1 MASSIKMTRAKIEAL
16 LPIIGTLTPFQ
27 KHILMIAAVSGSRIT
42 QTNTLD
48 IASKAG
54 FKNSE
59 GRGITANDFK
69 TADLFLAR
77 QGFLVEQTKTGIA
90 CIPDLVE
97 PLCSYFRQ
105 KDPSVF
111 QLLVKIFRTEMPIRS
126 KNWQYGPL
134 DVDNAL
140 RCLRFWAY
148 EGNMD
153 EFIVLGSDLRRQYNS
168 NFDLYDFTDSFF
180 AYGKDSLNWS
190 LLDEAPLDLSL
201 THLSRDLMTRIWDS
215 ENLDEVE
222 AFTAKK
228 IEKISHSEV
237 RIVLES
243 LKLSALMKGDTAK
256 YTHYNDLHSEPN
268 GVDCLNGKAVLRFFS
283 NNTEG
288 LISDLEL
295 RIKKTRSATGQKKAF
310 IDGNSGLFD
319 IMSLIKSNVPD
330 LMSRVPTYSLL
341 VRESSPHYKSHQ
353 YLYATHLFLQNRKE
367 EARRILGNSLP
378 DSSIQRVFYGCA
390 IIWCEMR
397 VDKTTW
403 ATYEAYYS
411 KAKKAGFEWL
421 TMEYA
426 AILSEGYQG
435 VDEAKSLQYLA
446 IWEDLEQKTGMTSL
460 MHSVAK
466 YESWQLSLQAL
477 STIAAV
483 GPTTEGGKKKQVGDS
498 RVVYMVNPNP
508 LVIQP
513 KEQTLNKNGAWS
525 AGRNIAL
532 KRFKAAD
539 VPNMTPQDIKIGS
552 TVTMYE
558 TGYWGGETAEFDL
571 NKAVPL
577 LVGHPYL
584 FLMDNPTV
592 SLELTERKPEL
603 IVEAKGSNYEIS
615 FPHTVTSVGINLIKE
630 TPTRYALMK
639 IEQKHVDIINAL
651 GGKALKVP
659 KAAEK
664 QLAEIIGRLS
674 TVITVQSTLLEDN
687 IDIEKIKGDTTIH
700 AHLLPVND
708 GMKVEFYIKPFT
720 KTPPFV
726 KPAKGA
732 TNLIAEIDGKRKV
745 AIRDLKLEKKNA
757 TELENALTVLGKF
770 EGSDYEWL
778 VETPDDCLEVLLELK
793 KFAANTLET
802 AEKAAE
808 TKDSKASAKPKK
820 AKKGENTEGSS
831 TDNLVNNLVDNGLP
845 KVVIEWPKGER
856 FKILKQ
862 LGFNNISLRI
872 GRKNDWFTLE
882 GEVKIS
888 EDRVLSMKSLLEL
901 VATAKSNGQFI
912 ELGEGQFLALTKQLT
927 KKLKALSD
935 YADPQ
940 KDGSLRFHPLAA
952 NAIDDFTSE
961 FEQVEADKHWKAH
974 LKHLKN
980 LSNVRAELPSTFN
993 AELRPYQLDGYQWLM
1008 QLADWG
1014 VGACLADDMGLGK
1027 TVQALAMLTARAEKG
1042 AALVLAPV
1050 SVCRNWE
1057 REARRFA
1064 PTLNPIIFRD
1074 GDRSE
1079 MVKNLQPFDVLICT
1093 YDLMQREAE
1102 ILRGVKFSTIILDEA
1117 QAIKNHT
1124 TKRTKAAMEL
1134 QGDFRVITT
1143 GTPVENHLGELWS
1156 LYNFINPG
1164 LLGGIG
1170 HFQERFAVPIDKN
1183 GDREKKG
1190 HLKKL
1195 IQPFILRRRKNDV
1208 LDDLPSKTEIT
1219 LSVTLSEGE
1228 RAFYETLRR
1237 NAIQSLEGIKD
1248 DGEGTKQLKILA
1260 ELMRLRRACCNP
1272 NLVNPELGLKS
1283 SKLELF
1289 GEVVEELLDNGHK
1302 ALVFS
1307 QFVGHLALI
1316 KEWVEAK
1323 GIKYQYLDGSTTPQ
1337 KREEAIAAFQSGR
1350 GGDLFLI
1357 SLKAGGTGLNL
1368 TAADYVIHTDPW
1380 WNPAVEDQ
1388 ASDRAHRIG
1397 QTRPVT
1403 IYRLITEQTIEEKI
1417 LQLHAHK
1424 RDLAD
1429 SLLEGSDASAKL
1441 TSADLLALMKQE

>member
-1 MASSIKMTRAKIEAL
+1 MKRLDIEAL
-16 LPIIGTLTPFQ
+16 MVKLPQLTLIQTN
-27 KHILMIAAVSGSRIT
+27 ILAIAAVAGMHLN
-42 QTNTLD
+42 QTSALLLAARLGVKGEGERLINVEQ
-48 IASKAG
+48 
-54 FKNSE
+54 FKIVVLYLS
-59 GRGITANDFK
+59 
-69 TADLFLAR
+69 R
-77 QGFLVEQTKTGIA
+77 QGFVEDQTKGGVQ
-90 CIPDLVE
+90 CKDVLVE

-105 KDPSVF
+105 KNPLLFKKIIETFRHEMPAYPPLRGYYQPIDLQNGWRDVRF
-111 QLLVKIFRTEMPIRS
+111 CLYENNYDLFTKVAADLVKMYNTPF
-126 KNWQYGPL
+126 NLG
-134 DVDNAL
+134 DFVD
-140 RCLRFWAY
+140 
-148 EGNMD
+148 D
-153 EFIVLGSDLRRQYNS
+153 
-168 NFDLYDFTDSFF
+168 FF
-180 AYGKDSLNWS
+180 AFGTDSLNWS
-190 LLDEAPLDLSL
+190 LLDEVPIDVALMGLTQGFMQRLWNAENVNELETYTLDK
-201 THLSRDLMTRIWDS
+201 
-215 ENLDEVE
+215 
-222 AFTAKK
+222 FPKAKEEQRK
-228 IEKISHSEV
+228 GLIEI
-237 RIVLES
+237 
-243 LKLSALMKGDTAK
+243 LKLAALFKGNKTLYKA
-256 YTHYNDLHSEPN
+256 HNDAYSDQN
-268 GVDCLNGKAVLRFFS
+268 AADALNGKAVLQFWGD
-283 NNTEG
+283 NTEG
-288 LISDLEL
+288 SLSDLEL
-295 RIKKTRSATGQKKAF
+295 RIKKTRSETGYKKAF
-310 IDGNSGLFD
+310 VDGNAGLFAIAALLKSGKPD
-319 IMSLIKSNVPD
+319 YMARVFTYISLINQTHPHFKSY
-330 LMSRVPTYSLL
+330 RYLL
-341 VRESSPHYKSHQ
+341 
-353 YLYATHLFLQNRKE
+353 ATHHFLQNRKR
-367 EARRILGNSLP
+367 EAMELLLNHQP
-378 DSSIQRVFYGCA
+378 TQSIERVVYGCA
-390 IIWCEMR
+390 IIWCEMK
-397 VDKTTW
+397 VDPTTW
-403 ATYEAYYS
+403 RTYEGYFD

-421 TMEYA
+421 AMEFA
-426 AILSEGYQG
+426 AILSKGYEG
-435 VDEAKSLQYLA
+435 VDEAKSLTYLA
-446 IWEDLEQKTGMTSL
+446 IWEDLEQRLGTKSL

-477 STIAAV
+477 STIAAI
-483 GPTTEGGKKKQVGDS
+483 GKNTEGGKNKTQADS
-498 RVVYMVNPNP
+498 RVVYMINPNP
-508 LVIQP
+508 VIIQP

-532 KRFKAAD
+532 KRFKAKE
-539 VPNMTPQDIKIGS
+539 VPNMTPQDNKIGS
-552 TVTMYE
+552 TVTIYS

-571 NKAVPL
+571 DKTLPL

-584 FLMDNPTV
+584 FLMDNPSV
-592 SLELTERKPEL
+592 SFELTERKPEL
-603 IVEAKGSNYEIS
+603 IVESKGSNYEIS
-615 FPHTVTSVGINLIKE
+615 FPHTISSKGINLIKE
-630 TPTRYALMK
+630 TPTRYAVMR

-651 GGKALKVP
+651 GGKALRVP

-664 QLAEIIGRLS
+664 QLAEIVGRLS
-674 TVITVQSTLLEDN
+674 SVITVQSTLLEDN
-687 IDIEKIKGDTTIH
+687 TDIEKIKGDAQIH
-700 AHLLPVND
+700 VHLLPVND
-708 GMKVEFYIKPFT
+708 GMKVEFYTKPFT
-720 KTPPFV
+720 HTPPFV
-726 KPAKGA
+726 KPAKGS

-757 TELENALTVLGKF
+757 TDLENALNVLGKF
-770 EGSDYEWL
+770 EGAEYEWL
-778 VETPDDCLEVLLELK
+778 VETPDDALEVLLELRT
-793 KFAANTLET
+793 FAAATPQSP
-802 AEKAAE
+802 EKTDE
-808 TKDSKASAKPKK
+808 KPSAKTKK
-820 AKKGENTEGSS
+820 AKKGENTEGSLS
-831 TDNLVNNLVDNGLP
+831 ENLTETGLP
-845 KVVIEWPKGER
+845 KIIIEWPKGER

-862 LGFNNISLRI
+862 LGFDNMSLRI
-872 GRKNDWFTLE
+872 SRKNDWFTLE
-882 GEVKIS
+882 GEVKVS
-888 EDRVLSMKSLLEL
+888 EDRVLSMKTLLEL
-901 VATAKSNGQFI
+901 MATGKSNGQFI
-912 ELGEGQFLALTKQLT
+912 ELGEGQFLALTKQLS

-952 NAIDDFTSE
+952 GAIDDFANE
-961 FEQVEADKHWKAH
+961 FAQVETDKHWKTH
-974 LKHLKN
+974 LKTLKN
-980 LSNVRAELPSTFN
+980 LSNIHAELPSTFN
-993 AELRPYQLDGYQWLM
+993 AELRPYQLEGYQWLM
-1008 QLADWG
+1008 RLADWG

-1074 GDRSE
+1074 GDRAE

-1102 ILRGVKFSTIILDEA
+1102 ILRGVQFSTIILDEA

-1164 LLGGIG
+1164 LLGSIG

-1208 LDDLPSKTEIT
+1208 LDDLPPKTEIT

-1237 NAIQSLEGIKD
+1237 NAIASLESLQD

-1307 QFVGHLALI
+1307 QFVGHLGLI
-1316 KEWVEAK
+1316 KEWVESK
-1323 GIKYQYLDGSTTPQ
+1323 NIKYQYLDGSTTPQ
-1337 KREEAIAAFQSGR
+1337 KREDAIAAFQSGR

-1429 SLLEGSDASAKL
+1429 SLLEGTDASAKL